1 MTLDLDLEVFQ
12 NFAIA
17 LLIGLFIGTE
27 RERHHRGEGART
39 IGGLRTFILFAL
51 TGAIGGWIS
60 LALESPW
67 VLVAVIAGVTAIV
80 IVGYRETT
88 DLDPGSLGLTTEIA
102 AVATVL
108 LGALTMVGFRA
119 IAIALGVVVAA
130 VLAYKEPMHG
140 LVDKL
145 GREDVFA
152 GIRLLIATF
161 IVLPLLPNE
170 PIDPWGALN
179 PASIWKLVLLIASLS
194 LIGYVG
200 TRLLGPNRG
209 IALTG
214 ITGGLVSSTAVTLTF
229 ARQSKDAVY
238 RDSAGALATGVVLA
252 WTIMFAR
259 VLIEVFVVNR
269 ALLGAVL
276 WPMVA
281 MMAAGAIGGW
291 VMPRRMEAQDQTRP
305 EEVELKNP
313 FSLTSAAKFAGFFA
327 LVQLIVKLAET
338 YAPASGMYAVA
349 ALAGTTDVDAIT
361 LSMAEYAR
369 EGDATVAVNSIVI
382 AAMVNT
388 AVKSGMVAVL
398 GAPALR
404 NRILVVTAVILG
416 VGGIALLVA

>member
-1 MTLDLDLEVFQ
+1 MTLDLDVFQ

-51 TGAIGGWIS
+51 TGAMGGWLT
-60 LALESPW
+60 LALDSPW
-67 VLVAVIAGVTAIV
+67 ILVAVVAGVTAIV
-80 IVGYRETT
+80 IAGYRETT
-88 DLDPGSLGLTTEIA
+88 EADPASLGLTTEIA
-102 AVATVL
+102 AIATVL
-108 LGALTMVGFRA
+108 LGALTMTGFRA

-140 LVDKL
+140 VVDRL
-145 GREDVFA
+145 GRDDVFA

-161 IVLPLLPNE
+161 VVLPLLPNE
-170 PIDPWGALN
+170 PVDPWGALN
-179 PASIWKLVLLIASLS
+179 PASIWKLVLLIAGLS
-194 LIGYVG
+194 LIGYAG
-200 TRLLGPNRG
+200 TRILGPKRG

-229 ARQSKDAVY
+229 ARQSKDAAY
-238 RDSAGALATGVVLA
+238 RDAPAALATGVVLA
-252 WTIMFAR
+252 WSIMFVR

-269 ALLGAVL
+269 ALLGALV
-276 WPMVA
+276 WPMTA

-291 VMPRRMEAQDQTRP
+291 VLHRRMTNQSAQTKD
-305 EEVELKNP
+305 VSLKNP

-327 LVQLIVKLAET
+327 AVQLIVKLAET
-338 YAPASGMYAVA
+338 YAPATGLYAVA

-361 LSMAEYAR
+361 LSMAGYAK
-369 EGDATVAVNSIVI
+369 EGDPEIAVNSIVI

-388 AVKSGMVAVL
+388 AVKAGMVAFL

-404 NRILVVTAVILG
+404 NRILVVTTAIL
-416 VGGIALLVA
+416 VAGGIALLAS